1 MVVNSLPSPL
11 HVDATIEAFKKG
23 YHVLSEKPLAKK
35 VPTPHT
41 PLHPT
46 LPFFFL
52 ALPAAREEPPS
63 APPAL
68 PPYLAATTSAP
79 SSSLANLT
87 APIASRLPTHLPNH
101 CRLPTSIASS
111 PPSRNPARHSSPSSR
126 IDSSRSST
134 SCKRSSPAVRETHP
148 FEQSLSLS
156 LYIYIYVYTI
166 SLPRQARDRHS
177 KSTHKEM
184 MRLPQASWE
193 RLFIS
198 NRPGR
203 PSSAGG
209 TGRPARTS
217 GAAACSTPVRAYY
230 ALRAWAGGSVASLF
244 LLLLLLLSLLLHLRL
259 LHLRLLLL
267 RRLLLSFARS
277 FRTPHHITSNGEAE
291 RKAPSRSPLTP
302 HMIICHVSSRC

>member
-1 MVVNSLPSPL
+1 MRRAQAKEELGCEVYDDWRKMLDAGGFDMVVNSLPSPL

-87 APIASRLPTHLPNH
+87 LTITTCPPAHLY
-101 CRLPTSIASS
+101 CRLPTSTASS

-126 IDSSRSST
+126 IASSRFAPCEKRTKLNYRQTAVVGTFRFSS
-134 SCKRSSPAVRETHP
+134 
-148 FEQSLSLS
+148 
-156 LYIYIYVYTI
+156 
-166 SLPRQARDRHS
+166 
-177 KSTHKEM
+177 
-184 MRLPQASWE
+184 
-193 RLFIS
+193 
-198 NRPGR
+198 
-203 PSSAGG
+203 
-209 TGRPARTS
+209 
-217 GAAACSTPVRAYY
+217 
-230 ALRAWAGGSVASLF
+230 
-244 LLLLLLLSLLLHLRL
+244 
-259 LHLRLLLL
+259 
-267 RRLLLSFARS
+267 
-277 FRTPHHITSNGEAE
+277 
-291 RKAPSRSPLTP
+291 
-302 HMIICHVSSRC
+302 